1 MDATQREHLDNFV
14 QAVHDLYAATV
25 HDEDVRT
32 ASEAAANLASGSGYL
47 HAPTELIEAF
57 TRAIEVGYAAA
68 LADIRRGDLDSVIE
82 GWRPDL
88 FQSR

>member
-14 QAVHDLYAATV
+14 RAVNDLYAATV
-25 HDEDVRT
+25 HDEDVRA

-47 HAPTELIEAF
+47 NAPTELVEAF
-57 TRAIEVGYAAA
+57 TRAIETGYAAA
-68 LADIRRGDLDSVIE
+68 LADVRQGDLDSKIE

-88 FQSR
+88 FTSW